1 MYTMILLFLT
11 TNGSRE
17 EFIKRNKNI
26 LDMSNYPE
34 LCKKIGVDANENKMK
49 PGWLKLEPASD
60 KSPDESRVIEFYARA
75 PKMYYI
81 LSETNKQKIR
91 TKGFQDGLITCDELL
106 HCQNIEKSTYN
117 IRSDLHEVKTKL
129 IKRSINNEN
138 NNKRI
143 FTKTFGETLPI
154 GYKGKEI
161 LVQS

>member
-1 MYTMILLFLT
+1 MYTMILLFLV

-34 LCKKIGVDANENKMK
+34 LCKKIGID
-49 PGWLKLEPASD
+49 
-60 KSPDESRVIEFYARA
+60 
-75 PKMYYI
+75 

-91 TKGFQDGLITCDELL
+91 TKGFQDGLITRDELL
-106 HCQNIEKSTYN
+106 HCQNIKKSTYN
-117 IRSDLHEVKTKL
+117 IRSDLHEVKT
-129 IKRSINNEN
+129 
-138 NNKRI
+138 
-143 FTKTFGETLPI
+143 I